1 MKKIIIFGAGRASR
15 DILQLIEQINK
26 TTITWKVLAFVDP
39 DPQLKNQIVDGVPVF
54 ETITPE
60 LAKQASYG
68 ITGVQIPNI
77 REKIIGAEIEA
88 NLLKLATLIHPA
100 IDVPDDAHI
109 ADGCVLFPGVFV
121 AKNVT
126 LGKAVLVN
134 YNTLLGIDLTVGK
147 YSFIG
152 PAVTITASCSIGEN
166 CTIGAGSL
174 FVPGVS
180 VGNNCMIGLGT
191 KLITSIEDSQNVF
204 DLPRK
209 FSREMDHRP
218 QRVSW

>member
-1 MKKIIIFGAGRASR
+1 MKNILLFGAGRASR

-26 TTITWKVLAFVDP
+26 TTITWKLLAFIDP
-39 DPQLKNQIVDGVPVF
+39 DPQLKNQTVDGVPVF
-54 ETITPE
+54 ETVTSE
-60 LAKQASYG
+60 LAERASYG

-77 REKIIGAEIEA
+77 RQKIIEAEIEA
-88 NLLKLATLIHPA
+88 NQLKLATLVHPT

-109 ADGCVLFPGVFV
+109 TEGCVLFPGVFV

-134 YNTLLGIDLTVGK
+134 YNSLLGIDLTVGD

-166 CTIGAGSL
+166 TTIGAGSL

-180 VGNNCMIGLGT
+180 VGSHCMIGLGT
-191 KLITSIEDSQNVF
+191 KIIASIDDSQNVF

-209 FSREMDHRP
+209 ISREMDNRP